1 VSVDNRLV
9 EYWRRQLADRRRL
22 RVAPAPPGPPQPGSE
37 APPDPEKQRDD
48 RAGEPADAG
57 VPSNVVPMAFEDR

>member
-9 EYWRRQLADRRRL
+9 EYWRRQLAGRRRL
-22 RVAPAPPGPPQPGSE
+22 RVAPPPVRLPDGPVPQQVVGATE
-37 APPDPEKQRDD
+37 ARS
-48 RAGEPADAG
+48 GEPAAE